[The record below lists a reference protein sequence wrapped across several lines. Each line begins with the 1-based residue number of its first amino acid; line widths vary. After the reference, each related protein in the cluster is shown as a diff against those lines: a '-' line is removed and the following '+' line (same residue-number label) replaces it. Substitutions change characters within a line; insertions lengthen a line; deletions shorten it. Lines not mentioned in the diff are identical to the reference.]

1 MFVLNSELFSHNRK
15 VRKKKKL
22 HNPEHSTSIAFKM
35 HLFCPLSLAN
45 FFSTQY
51 FFTEVIK
58 KLDAIL
64 ILKSLIE
71 EDIIICKEL

>member
-45 FFSTQY
+45 FSTQY